1 MAQKKWFYNEKSG
14 RIIHEGNTLL
24 AAVQEQL
31 PLWHAFSTKAAAEAY
46 KAAHPPSWP
55 ILGQAADAAGS
66 AVTAGVKGV
75 DVSAALSALT
85 NSNTWLR
92 VAEVVL
98 GLVLIV
104 VGLVRLAPPGVTKN
118 VKTVAKVAAVL

>member
-1 MAQKKWFYNEKSG
+1 MAQKTWFYNEKSG

-31 PLWHAFSTKAAAEAY
+31 PLWHAFNTKAEAEAY

-75 DVSAALSALT
+75 DVGGFLSALA
-85 NSNTWLR
+85 NPNTWLR
-92 VAEVVL
+92 VGEVAL
-98 GLVLIV
+98 GLILIA
-104 VGLVRLAPPGVTKN
+104 VGLAKMTSAIPAVNKIARLAI
-118 VKTVAKVAAVL
+118 